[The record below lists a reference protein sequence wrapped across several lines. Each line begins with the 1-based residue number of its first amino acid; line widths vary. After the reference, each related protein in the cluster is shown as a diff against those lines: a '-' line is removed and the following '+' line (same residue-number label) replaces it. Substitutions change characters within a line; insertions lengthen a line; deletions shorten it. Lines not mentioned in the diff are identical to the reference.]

1 MGPVAGTAYFAINGT
16 QYALRGN
23 VTASLGDVQRESV
36 VGMDGYHGYKE
47 EPRAPFIQVD
57 LGDTTEVDINEV
69 NKLKDVTVTI
79 ELINGKTGI
88 LRNAV
93 QVNQLEL
100 NVGDGMYSVRFEGP
114 KGEWLNE

>member
-1 MGPVAGTAYFAINGT
+1 MAAVAGTAYFAIDGT

-36 VGMDGYHGYKE
+36 VGLDGYHGHKE
-47 EPRAPFIQVD
+47 EPRPSFIQVE
-57 LGDTTEVDINEV
+57 LTDTPEVDMNTVER
-69 NKLKDVTVTI
+69 LDDVTVTV
-79 ELINGKTGI
+79 ELIGGKTGV

-100 NVGDGMYSVRFEGP
+100 NVADGMYSVRFEGP
-114 KGEWLNE
+114 RGEWINE